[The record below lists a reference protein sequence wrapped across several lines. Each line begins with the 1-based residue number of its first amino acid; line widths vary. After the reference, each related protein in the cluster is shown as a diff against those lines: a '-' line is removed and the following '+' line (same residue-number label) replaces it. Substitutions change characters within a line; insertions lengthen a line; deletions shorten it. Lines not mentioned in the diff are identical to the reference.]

1 MQGIIKSILA
11 RNQIELLKHS
21 GLATEN
27 VPNTELTLREIVRV
41 QSVWLPHV
49 RLQRPLPRKKVFM
62 FSCRPTLQQCMPQP
76 YEKLE
81 SGLVTCRP
89 TFSYSKVVRL
99 SGQNNELMLR
109 VSLVEKL
116 LRACCLSM

>member
-27 VPNTELTLREIVRV
+27 VPNTELTLREIVRA

-49 RLQRPLPRKKVFM
+49 RLQRPLPRKKGIHVFVQAYVAAVYA
-62 FSCRPTLQQCMPQP
+62 TA
-76 YEKLE
+76 
-81 SGLVTCRP
+81 
-89 TFSYSKVVRL
+89 VREIGKW
-99 SGQNNELMLR
+99 SSDM
-109 VSLVEKL
+109 
-116 LRACCLSM
+116 